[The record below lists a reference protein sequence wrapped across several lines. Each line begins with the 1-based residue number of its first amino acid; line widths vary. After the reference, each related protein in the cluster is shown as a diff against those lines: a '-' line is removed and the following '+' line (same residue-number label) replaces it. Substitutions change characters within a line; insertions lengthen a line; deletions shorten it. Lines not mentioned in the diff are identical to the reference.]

1 MHCAP
6 HSDTCIQHRTPAQV
20 IAINVMHRLLE
31 FLRVVMHVDTS
42 ISDLLP
48 FVRWISL
55 DKKRVYKINVMNR
68 EIVSGGMSNILI
80 SNYVV

>member
-1 MHCAP
+1 
-6 HSDTCIQHRTPAQV
+6 
-20 IAINVMHRLLE
+20 MHRLLE
-31 FLRVVMHVDTS
+31 FLRVVMHVEYS
-42 ISDLLP
+42 NSDLLP

-55 DKKRVYKINVMNR
+55 DKKRVQKINVMNR